1 MNVTA
6 FLSQKAEALK
16 PTTREAASG
25 WVGGH
30 VPQLNRRRVLVKRLG
45 LSYDYLLLAMSPP
58 CSVTAVVREREHR
71 TYGIG

>member
-6 FLSQKAEALK
+6 SLSRKAEALK

-25 WVGGH
+25 WVGH

-58 CSVTAVVREREHR
+58 CSVSTFVREMEHR